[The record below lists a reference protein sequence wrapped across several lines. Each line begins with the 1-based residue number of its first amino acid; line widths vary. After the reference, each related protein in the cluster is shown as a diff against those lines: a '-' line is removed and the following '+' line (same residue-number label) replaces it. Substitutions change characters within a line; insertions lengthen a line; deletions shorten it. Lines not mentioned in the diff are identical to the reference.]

1 MGKTKKITTKFLR
14 FSNNKSKYR
23 ENFYL
28 DLYKYY

>member
-1 MGKTKKITTKFLR
+1 MGKTKKITTKILK
-14 FSNNKSKYR
+14 SDNKLKYR